1 MKKYRVILKGTGAI
15 FGEFETRVQ
24 AANGRSQN
32 HKNCERLRANL
43 RAITCNELLFNGFT
57 LANVWR
63 LG

>member
-1 MKKYRVILKGTGAI
+1 MIL
-15 FGEFETRVQ
+15 F
-24 AANGRSQN
+24 GRSQN
-32 HKNCERLRANL
+32 HKNCERLRAKL